1 MNTACRDGGR
11 RRPVGY
17 APWAPRNEARELL
30 DQITELL
37 DDLRGYWP
45 ITPRQTLYRLM
56 GRGAAAKENA
66 DRVGEILVPARR
78 AGLVPWE
85 AIGDDRTES
94 AIPRAYNDPAHFY
107 ASLEGAALAY
117 RLDRQRGQDP
127 YIEVFVEASG
137 AVDQVFGTTGQYGI
151 PVYSGSGFNTVT
163 ALREVALRAARRET
177 PTRLLILG
185 DYDPAGQFIRERVA
199 AEVEAFGD
207 EHGAHIEVQTV
218 ALTLDQI
225 AEFALIKQP
234 MPAKRRARYPTWPH
248 NWTVEIEAMAPD
260 DLARVLRKSIEVLVD
275 DETRQAVLRQE
286 DRERAEVLHH
296 LDGRTADGE

>member
-1 MNTACRDGGR
+1 VTTACGDGGR

-17 APWAPRNEARELL
+17 APWTPRNQARELL

-37 DDLRGYWP
+37 DDLRAYWP
-45 ITPRQTLYRLM
+45 ITPRQILYRLM
-56 GRGAAAKENA
+56 GRGIAAKDDA
-66 DRVGEILVPARR
+66 DRVGEVLVRARR
-78 AGLVPWE
+78 AGLAPWE

-94 AIPRAYNDPAHFY
+94 SIPRAYNDPAHFY

-137 AVDQVFGTTGQYGI
+137 AVDQVFATTAQYGV

-163 ALREVALRAARRET
+163 ALREVAVRAARRET
-177 PTRLLILG
+177 DTRLLILG

-199 AEVEAFGD
+199 AEVEAFAG
-207 EHGAHIEVQTV
+207 EHGAYIEVQTV

-225 AEFALIKQP
+225 AKLALIKQP
-234 MPAKRRARYPTWPH
+234 MPAKKRARYPTWPH

-260 DLARVLRKSIEVLVD
+260 GLARVLRESIEALID
-275 DETRQAVLRQE
+275 DETRQAVLWQE
-286 DRERAEVLHH
+286 QRERAEVLRH
-296 LDGRTADGE
+296 LNGGTAHGE